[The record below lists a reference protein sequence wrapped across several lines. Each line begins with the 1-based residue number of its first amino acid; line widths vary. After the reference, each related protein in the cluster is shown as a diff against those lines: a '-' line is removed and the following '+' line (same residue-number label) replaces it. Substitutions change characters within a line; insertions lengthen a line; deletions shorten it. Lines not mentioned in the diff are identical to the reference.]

1 MPAHSEPPVQ
11 PIKRRVVGLAGH
23 IDHGKTALVRALTGT
38 DGDRLPEEKRRG
50 ITIDLGFAS
59 LRAPGLQIGFIDVPG
74 HEKFVKNMLAGIGGI
89 DAVVLVVACDESVKP
104 QTREHFAIC
113 NLLRIPAG
121 LVALTKSDLVE
132 PEMIDLVRMEV
143 GELVRGSFLD
153 GAPVVPVSSVSG
165 EGLDL
170 LKQALFRT
178 VQSVPDRTAA
188 GRVFRMPI
196 DRAFSIKG
204 FGSVVTGT
212 AVSGTLHSD
221 DEVEVL
227 PIDRRSRARNVEV
240 HSERRDSVGAGERVS
255 LNLADIPLE
264 QLHRGLQVVTPGTL
278 RPSQILT
285 VELSLLPE
293 ATALA
298 SQTRVRFHHF
308 SAELLGTVRIIGSTA
323 GKIEPGE
330 TSYAQI
336 RLESPVVAVAGDRFV
351 IRRYSPATTV
361 GGGVILDPHAGKLSA
376 ATRPELLRH
385 LASRELGPRVREW
398 TRLAGLKGLT
408 SSELIARTGLL
419 PDAGEAEL
427 QPSDLSGLVTVN
439 DGAEVR
445 WIDKG
450 LIAERRSQAMHFLR
464 AWFETHRVAVGVPKS
479 EFIQKIFPSLE
490 PSVVAFL
497 LADFAQENIIELQGD
512 LIQVPGRAR
521 KLAGA
526 EADLAGVIEAKYREA
541 ELKSPPVSELIQ
553 TIANKPKVIEGVVSF
568 LVKSGVL
575 VRLAAGVYVH
585 REALERAR
593 EKMKSRSGETID
605 VAAFKEFFGLSR
617 KVAIP
622 LLEYFDQ
629 AGVTK
634 RLGDR
639 RQVL

>member
-398 TRLAGLKGLT
+398 TRMAGLKGLT

>member
-1 MPAHSEPPVQ
+1 MPVHSEPPVQ